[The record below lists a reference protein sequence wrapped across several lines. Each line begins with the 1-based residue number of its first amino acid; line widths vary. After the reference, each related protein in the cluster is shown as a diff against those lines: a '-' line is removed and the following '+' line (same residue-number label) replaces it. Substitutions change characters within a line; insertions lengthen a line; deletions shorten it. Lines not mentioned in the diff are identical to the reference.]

1 MTVTAATTSTY
12 ENKPPPEAPKNK
24 ANSKPIGQNAKMSL
38 TAYANRNYERKPR
51 SSRQPGIVQKTTNHC
66 RYKPVA
72 AIVLFFVP

>member
-1 MTVTAATTSTY
+1 MSVTSAITSSY
-12 ENKPPPEAPKNK
+12 EEKPPLEAPKNK

-51 SSRQPGIVQKTTNHC
+51 SSRQPVIVQKTTNHC